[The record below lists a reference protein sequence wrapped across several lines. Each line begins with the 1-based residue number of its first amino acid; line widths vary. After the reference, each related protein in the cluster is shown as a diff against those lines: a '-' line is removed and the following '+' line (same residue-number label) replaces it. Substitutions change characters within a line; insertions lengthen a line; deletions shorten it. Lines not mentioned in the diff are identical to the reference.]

1 MLILYIYIYI
11 YIYITNNFGFRCVP
25 NDLVN
30 LFGLDSNDRN
40 FDYQIAI
47 TRKRKIFLSFESDL
61 QTKYYNL
68 VSSYSKQIVTSHV

>member
-1 MLILYIYIYI
+1 MEFRWYQVELKN
-11 YIYITNNFGFRCVP
+11 ITNNFGFRCVP

-47 TRKRKIFLSFESDL
+47 TRKRQIFLSFESDL
-61 QTKYYNL
+61 Q
-68 VSSYSKQIVTSHV
+68 IIEGIID